1 MLGLIGTRR
10 LLVFEE
16 GNSDRRIFFRGRHP
30 ILVFGGNTQK
40 ILSSSAVGGTGR
52 VPGKTGLP
60 ISRKN
65 LPSGGLVVISCT
77 TASLDFESRACAT
90 GYLGS
95 REISFSLVTRCF
107 RIPPNDHPPPRL

>member
-1 MLGLIGTRR
+1 MLGLIGSRR

-77 TASLDFESRACAT
+77 TASLD
-90 GYLGS
+90 L
-95 REISFSLVTRCF
+95 F
-107 RIPPNDHPPPRL
+107 RIACLRHWVFGFKRNQLLAGYPMFSDSPE